1 MAITA
6 AKLNMYY
13 MSMPRKLRA
22 DGARLPASTRL
33 FAGLIGTLTKFA
45 GNDGAYTLT
54 RKEMREQWGIAP
66 ATATRSIRV
75 LTELDQLEKDGQS
88 TFKLIGNEGNGK
100 QWFCPTDLFT
110 RTFKMK
116 DDDGNVF
123 ERTLTYSTRLV
134 YAYIYTKGGVETT
147 YKEIADEIDIDEGTV
162 SSALKY
168 LRWAK
173 LIRFPKYY
181 VGKNRYVKSK
191 IKLSYR
197 WAWFKAEKLYR
208 GRLKGSNAQT
218 EVEGEQGEREAYYRK
233 LQDKAERKAEKAR
246 RRAERNIKYKE
257 ISEELTSV
265 RALYFAACDNLAK
278 QAELGDRINILTAE
292 TVRLLGDLGLSEEM
306 FNAKYYARCKACNDT
321 GWTNAGAQC
330 DCYDKRKRGS
340 PPGGTKVGVD
350 ELNS

>member
-1 MAITA
+1 MTGIA
-6 AKLNMYY
+6 AKLNMHY
-13 MSMPRKLRA
+13 MGMPRELRA

-33 FAGLIGTLTKFA
+33 FAGLMGTLAKFA

-75 LTELDQLEKDGQS
+75 LTDLGQLEKDGQS
-88 TFKLIGNEGNGK
+88 TFKLIGNEENGK
-100 QWFCPTDLFT
+100 QWYCPTDLFT

-123 ERTLTYSTRLV
+123 ERMLTYNTRLV

-147 YKEIADEIDIDEGTV
+147 YREIADELGIDEGTV
-162 SSALKY
+162 SSAIKY

-173 LIRFPKYY
+173 LVRFPKYY

-197 WAWFKAEKLYR
+197 WAWFKAEKKYR
-208 GRLKGSNAQT
+208 GKLKANGPTSEEREQ
-218 EVEGEQGEREAYYRK
+218 EGREAYYRK
-233 LQDKAERKAEKAR
+233 LQDNAERKAEKAR
-246 RRAERNIKYKE
+246 RRAERNKLYKE
-257 ISEELTSV
+257 ITQEITSV

-278 QAELGDRINILTAE
+278 QAELGERINVLTAE
-292 TVRLLGDLGLSEEM
+292 SVRLLEDLGLSEEM
-306 FNAKYYARCKACNDT
+306 LDAKYYAKCKNCNDT
-321 GWTNAGAQC
+321 GWTDTGTQC

-340 PPGGTKVGVD
+340 PPSRTKVGVG
-350 ELNS
+350 ELDS